1 MNIYT
6 QKQQW
11 KLLLLASAILIG
23 LLSLWYTNNLVKK
36 LSEEERKKVQLWA
49 EASKQLANISV
60 EAGDISFS
68 LMVLQD
74 NNTVPAILTDESGNI
89 LSHINLDT
97 AKVNDTQYVQEML
110 LQMKERHEP
119 IEIAFANNQK
129 NFIYYEDSGLLYQLR
144 YYPYFQ
150 LAIIAL
156 FLLVSYLAFSTSR
169 KAEQNQVWVGMAKE
183 TAHQLGTPLSS
194 LMAWIEYFKSTAQD
208 QNHVEELEKD
218 VARLN
223 TITERFS
230 KIGSAPVLRKE
241 DVYMVIENT
250 ISYIRSRTSS
260 KVIFSL
266 NKAQPHQVLAP
277 LNIPLFEWVLEKKKK
292 NAVDAMDGEGKID
305 VMITDQLQ
313 FVYIDI
319 ADSGKGIP
327 KSKFKTVFKPGYTSK
342 TRGWGLGLSLSKR
355 IVEEYHNGHIFVK
368 NSEPNNG
375 TTFRIV
381 LKKQV

>member
-1 MNIYT
+1 
-6 QKQQW
+6 
-11 KLLLLASAILIG
+11 
-23 LLSLWYTNNLVKK
+23 
-36 LSEEERKKVQLWA
+36 
-49 EASKQLANISV
+49 
-60 EAGDISFS
+60 
-68 LMVLQD
+68 
-74 NNTVPAILTDESGNI
+74 
-89 LSHINLDT
+89 
-97 AKVNDTQYVQEML
+97 
-110 LQMKERHEP
+110 
-119 IEIAFANNQK
+119 
-129 NFIYYEDSGLLYQLR
+129 
-144 YYPYFQ
+144 
-150 LAIIAL
+150 
-156 FLLVSYLAFSTSR
+156 
-169 KAEQNQVWVGMAKE
+169 
-183 TAHQLGTPLSS
+183 
-194 LMAWIEYFKSTAQD
+194 
-208 QNHVEELEKD
+208 
-218 VARLN
+218 
-223 TITERFS
+223 
-230 KIGSAPVLRKE
+230 
-241 DVYMVIENT
+241 MVIENT

-277 LNIPLFEWVLEKKKK
+277 LNIPLFEWVLENLFK